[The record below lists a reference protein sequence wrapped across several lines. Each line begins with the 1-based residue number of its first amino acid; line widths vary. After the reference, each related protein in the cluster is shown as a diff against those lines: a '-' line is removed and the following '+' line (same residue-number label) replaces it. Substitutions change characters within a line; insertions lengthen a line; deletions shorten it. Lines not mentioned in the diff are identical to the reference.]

1 MCNVKRKN
9 TEYKKKKNRPLGENK
24 IEKKKKKTE
33 QIS

>member
-9 TEYKKKKNRPLGENK
+9 TEYKKKKNRPLGENNK
-24 IEKKKKKTE
+24 RKKKKTE